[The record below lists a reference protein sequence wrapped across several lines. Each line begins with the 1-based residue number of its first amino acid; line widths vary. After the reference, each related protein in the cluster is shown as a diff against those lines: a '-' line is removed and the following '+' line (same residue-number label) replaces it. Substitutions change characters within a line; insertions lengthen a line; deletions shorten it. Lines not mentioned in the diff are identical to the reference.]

1 MRIDELR
8 LMAFGPFTDLTLNL
22 SGGQQ
27 GFHLIYGANE
37 AGKSSALRAL
47 RYLLYGIPE
56 RSTDNFIHPYSKMRL
71 GATIRSSKGRVSEFV
86 RRKGRVN
93 TLRTADDDSIL
104 EETELQQHLSGVN
117 ADLFATMFGIGHE
130 DLVQGGQD
138 IIRGGG
144 EVGRLVFSAG
154 SGIVN
159 LREFQNEIQ
168 EKADQLFRPSGQ
180 KQKINR
186 ALSRLKNNRKE
197 LREAQLP
204 GQEWVKHDELLRAAL
219 ARKDIVETELI
230 AQQKKLSRFQRIREA
245 LPLIAKRRVLTAE
258 LKNYASVALLPQ
270 DFPGKRRELLT
281 ALGIADKGKTQAL
294 NNIESTEQVISELNI
309 IPGLLD
315 NADLIEELHR
325 ELGIQRKASKDRVKL
340 ETRRDTLQGEAK
352 EILRNLRDDL
362 TLEEAEKLRIKR
374 PETVRIQELSVKY
387 ERLITRI
394 EDTREKLPELIQEI
408 DQLDKV
414 LGSLKKPQPLDNLP
428 MALKEA
434 LEYGPLEKQ
443 NKSDLYEIQSAL
455 KTISQ
460 AIVKLGFADISVKEL
475 ECLSVPSIETIQF
488 FENRFDSADR
498 QAHEIGTEIKKARN
512 ALSEAERQIEAHRL
526 EQEVPTE
533 IDLQKAREIRNH
545 GWQLISRKLK
555 DEPAPEK
562 ELQDYIKTAPGS
574 TNIAE
579 TFETN
584 LQQADVI
591 ADRLRREADRVAAKA
606 RLLVDQTSGRE
617 HLQQLEKDLEA
628 VEKEKHAITDEW
640 LKEWQHV
647 GITPRTPREME
658 RWIQDFHALIQ
669 KAKDMDVRRTK
680 AEALKQDIETHRTK
694 LIQGIE
700 TLSRAEDLEKISLSN
715 LITHAQTI
723 IDDETKLLQKLEQFK
738 RDKTLKEKELA
749 AAKSRLKTNEQELK
763 QWQTQWECAV
773 APIGLEAEALPGQ
786 ATAVMEELKSLFDKL
801 KDAKILQKRI
811 YGIDR
816 DTEDF
821 RRKVNSLVEVIAID
835 LTARPA
841 DEAALELQHRL
852 KQSRDS
858 LSKKETLNKQLE
870 KEQERVTQATEEI
883 MQIDAELQSMRKEAF
898 CERIDQ
904 LPEAEKRSD
913 TRRQIEADLKATDQN
928 LLQLS
933 AGATLDEFLKEA
945 AAIDPDGIVGE
956 IERLDGEIQNLDH
969 EKSGLDQTIGSE
981 RTELSKMD
989 GSARAAD
996 LAEEIQILL
1005 GGLENDIE
1013 NYARLKIATKVLS
1026 MAIERYREKSEGPIL
1041 KNASALFKQITGGS
1055 FEGIR
1060 AEYDDK
1066 GQPVIVGVR
1075 QKAKEIVSVEGM
1087 SDGTTDQ
1094 LYLALRLAGLE
1105 IYLETNEP
1113 IPFIVDDILIKFDN
1127 DRAMATLR
1135 ALADVS
1141 LKTQVLFFTHHRHLV
1156 ELADKHINSSILFH
1170 HTL

>member
-1 MRIDELR
+1 MRIDQLR
-8 LMAFGPFTDLTLNL
+8 LTAFGPFTDLSLDL
-22 SGGQQ
+22 SGGRQ

-71 GATIRSSKGRVSEFV
+71 GAAIRSSKGRVFEFI

-93 TLRTADDDSIL
+93 TLRTADDNSLL
-104 EETELQQHLSGVN
+104 EETELQQYLNGVN
-117 ADLFATMFGIGHE
+117 ADLFVTMFGMGHE

-159 LREFQNEIQ
+159 LREIQNEIQ

-180 KQKINR
+180 KQKINT
-186 ALSRLKNNRKE
+186 ALGMLKNHRKE

-204 GQEWVKHDELLRAAL
+204 GQEWAKHDEALRAAL
-219 ARKDIVETELI
+219 TRKKIVETELI
-230 AQQKKLSRFQRIREA
+230 AQQKKLSRLRRIQEA
-245 LPLIAKRRVLTAE
+245 LPLIAKRRELAEE
-258 LKNYASVALLPQ
+258 LKNFASAVLLPK
-270 DFPGKRRELLT
+270 DFPEKRRELLT
-281 ALGIADKGKTQAL
+281 ALGIAEKGKAQAL
-294 NNIESTEQVISELNI
+294 NTIESTEHALSELDI

-315 NADLIEELHR
+315 NAELIEELHR
-325 ELGIQRKASKDRVKL
+325 ELGREHQASKDRVKL
-340 ETRRDTLQGEAK
+340 ETRRSTLQGEAK

-362 TLEEAEKLRIKR
+362 TLAEAEKLRIKK
-374 PETVRIQELSVKY
+374 PETIRIQELSAKY

-394 EDTREKLPELIQEI
+394 EDTREKLPDLIQEI
-408 DQLDKV
+408 DHVDRILN
-414 LGSLKKPQPLDNLP
+414 SLETPQPLDNLP
-428 MALKEA
+428 IALKEA
-434 LEYGPLEKQ
+434 LEYGPLENQ
-443 NKSDLYEIQSAL
+443 NKSDLYDIQSSI
-455 KTISQ
+455 KTFKIDI
-460 AIVKLGFADISVKEL
+460 AKLGFADNSIEEL
-475 ECLSVPSIETIQF
+475 ERLPVPSMETIQL
-488 FENRFDSADR
+488 FENRFDSVDR
-498 QAHEIGTEIKKARN
+498 QTNEIKTEIKKARLG
-512 ALSEAERQIEAHRL
+512 LSEVERQIEAHRL

-533 IDLQKAREIRNH
+533 MDLQKARDIRNH
-545 GWQLISRKLK
+545 GWQLISCKLK
-555 DEPAPEK
+555 DEPTSEK
-562 ELQDYIKTAPGS
+562 ELQDYLKTTPGS

-584 LQQADVI
+584 LQQADAI

-606 RLLVDQTSGRE
+606 RLLVDQTGGRE
-617 HLQQLEKDLEA
+617 QLQQLEKDLEA
-628 VEKEKHAITDEW
+628 IEKERHAVTHEW
-640 LKEWQHV
+640 SKEWQST
-647 GITPRTPREME
+647 GIKPRTPREME
-658 RWIQDFHALIQ
+658 RWIQDFNSLIQ
-669 KAKDMDVRRTK
+669 KAKDVDVRRTK
-680 AEALKQDIETHRTK
+680 AEGLKQDIEAHRTNIIRCFEVLGRAENIEK
-694 LIQGIE
+694 SSLINLIQRAQAIIE
-700 TLSRAEDLEKISLSN
+700 
-715 LITHAQTI
+715 
-723 IDDETKLLQKLEQFK
+723 DETVLLQKHEQFK
-738 RDKTLKEKELA
+738 RDKALKEKELA
-749 AAKSRLKTNEQELK
+749 AAKSWLKTNEQDLK
-763 QWQTQWECAV
+763 QWQTQWEHAV

-801 KDAKILQKRI
+801 KDAKILQKRMD
-811 YGIDR
+811 GIDR

-821 RRKVNSLVEVIAID
+821 RRKVNGLVEVVAID

-852 KQSRDS
+852 KRSRDS
-858 LSKKETLNKQLE
+858 LSKQETLDKQLE
-870 KEQERVTQATEEI
+870 KEQERIKQATEDI
-883 MQIDAELQSMRKEAF
+883 LQIDVKLQSMCKEAF
-898 CERIDQ
+898 CDSIDQ
-904 LPEAEKRSD
+904 LSEAEKRSD
-913 TRRQIEADLKATDQN
+913 TRRRIEADLNTTDQS

-933 AGATLDEFLKEA
+933 AGATVGEFVKEA
-945 AAIDPDGIVGE
+945 AAIDPDSIAGE
-956 IERLDGEIQNLDH
+956 IERRDGDIQNLNQ
-969 EKSGLDQTIGSE
+969 EKSELDQTIGSQ

-1005 GGLENDIE
+1005 GGLGNDVE

-1026 MAIERYREKSEGPIL
+1026 LAIERYREKSEGPIL
-1041 KNASALFKQITGGS
+1041 KNTAALFKQITNGS

-1066 GQPVIVGVR
+1066 GQPVIVGIR
-1075 QKAKEIVSVEGM
+1075 QKDKEIVSVEGM

-1105 IYLETNEP
+1105 MYLETNEP

-1127 DRAMATLR
+1127 HRAIAALN
-1135 ALADVS
+1135 ALADIS
-1141 LKTQVLFFTHHRHLV
+1141 QKTQVIFFTHHRHLV
-1156 ELADKHINSSILFH
+1156 ELVDKHIHSSMLFH